1 MYGVMNMSAVNHAK
15 ITFEEL
21 KKKQS
26 VRTTFK
32 LPQEIIDLLGVMA
45 GQLGIK
51 QKSILDQ
58 LTEDT
63 SVLDKLAR
71 EANPIP
77 DDTDTR
83 RPKTFVISRS
93 ALQSINNVARKQKIP
108 RDIVVEIS
116 IKRLLPI
123 IATELEKH
131 NSRKAIVKEMKEHM
145 ENGDALCRKARKLL
159 GNDDEICGML
169 EYQVNLAKKN
179 IATAD
184 ALITKGTPMENL

>member
-1 MYGVMNMSAVNHAK
+1 MNWVMNMSANNHAK

-21 KKKQS
+21 KKRQS

-32 LPQEIIDLLGVMA
+32 LPQEVIDLLGVMA

-63 SVLDKLAR
+63 SVLHKLAR
-71 EANPIP
+71 EANPAP
-77 DDTDTR
+77 DEADNR
-83 RPKTFVISRS
+83 RSKTFVISRS
-93 ALQSINNVARKQKIP
+93 ALQSINNVARIEKIP
-108 RDIVVEIS
+108 RDIVVEVS

-123 IATELEKH
+123 IAAEREKH
-131 NSRKAIVKEMKEHM
+131 NSRKALVKEMKEHM
-145 ENGDALCRKARKLL
+145 KIGDALFQKAKKLL
-159 GNDDEICGML
+159 GNNDEICSML
-169 EYQVNLAKKN
+169 EDQVNLAKKN

-184 ALITKGTPMENL
+184 ALIAKGTPMENL